1 LVLLQLEEKMK
12 KIEERE
18 AEVTRKEHLIS
29 LWEEDTGHELDIKP
43 KLIVPHGW
51 KPIQLIEKKESA

>member
-1 LVLLQLEEKMK
+1 MK